1 LGLGALFSA
10 GRALRQ
16 QTGAK
21 LVSPEALAQVQ
32 EWRDHKRSY
41 ALVNP
46 GELARGPLRDI

>member
-16 QTGAK
+16 QTGAC
-21 LVSPEALAQVQ
+21 LVSLEALAQVK
-32 EWRDHKRSY
+32 EWPDHKRSY

-46 GELARGPLRDI
+46 RELARRQRRKI